1 MLLKVFIF
9 YILCGL
15 VTFIITCV
23 RDRYVP
29 SYDNKRFI
37 RATWK
42 NRIKCKETYIEL
54 IICLIFGFFGLSV
67 IIADYLY
74 NVIIDI
80 WYSLDVQMWWLDIKE
95 KFKINKTK

>member
-54 IICLIFGFFGLSV
+54 IICLIFGFFW
-67 IIADYLY
+67 IICYY
-74 NVIIDI
+74 C
-80 WYSLDVQMWWLDIKE
+80 
-95 KFKINKTK
+95 